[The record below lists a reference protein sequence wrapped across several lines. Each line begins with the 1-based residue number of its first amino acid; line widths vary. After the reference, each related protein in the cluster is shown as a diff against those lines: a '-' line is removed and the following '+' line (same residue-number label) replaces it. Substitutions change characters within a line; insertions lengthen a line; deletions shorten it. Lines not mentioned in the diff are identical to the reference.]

1 MSRNPFWFE
10 GKRCVVTGAAT
21 GVGAALIELLAELGA
36 AHVTVLDV
44 KPPSGPCQ
52 RFLETDLS
60 QEKAV
65 EKAIAAIDGP
75 VHALFNNAG
84 VAATQP
90 PRTVLAVNVLALRRL
105 SEGLFERMP
114 AGAAIVNTASIAGG
128 RWAER
133 VARIHARLAR

>member
-1 MSRNPFWFE
+1 MHRNPFSFQ

-36 AHVTVLDV
+36 AHVSVLDV
-44 KPPSGPCQ
+44 RKPAGPCQ

-60 QEKAV
+60 DKKAV
-65 EKAIAAIDGP
+65 DRAISALEGP

-128 RWAER
+128 RWP
-133 VARIHARLAR
+133 